1 MSRTDLDE
9 RRAEKQRLEE
19 EHRKKNINKPREDM
33 KQSRVET
40 VVLSTSLK
48 DNKANSW
55 DMMVEEEEDE
65 DEEVDLDDYDR
76 FTEEEEDE
84 EVAKFSF

>member
-19 EHRKKNINKPREDM
+19 EHRKKSINKLREDM
-33 KQSRVET
+33 KQSRGET

-48 DNKANSW
+48 DNKVNSW
-55 DMMVEEEEDE
+55 DMMVE

-76 FTEEEEDE
+76 FTEEEEDAVDEDE
-84 EVAKFSF
+84 EVAKFSL